1 MTTAVTQS
9 PAVEDERIPD
19 RGDHLEQREHFL
31 SDAVVFLNRGDRL
44 QASEKMWGA
53 VAQTIA
59 HIADERGWQHRTHQQ
74 AGNIAR
80 YLGMEAGDGR
90 IGNLYEV
97 ANGLHSNF
105 YHDDREI
112 WSIAAQLPNVRE
124 LIRRLEAAHRTV
136 PRNTADPHAVGAEQE
151 QIAERLLESGMNR
164 DEAIVAA
171 TRLEHDLRHSP
182 SSPSVRTIDGRQVTM
197 RPDGRIEFSQQQT
210 EHHRRPRS
218 GDGRLRDRNA
228 GPR

>member
-1 MTTAVTQS
+1 MTIATTQL

-19 RGDHLEQREHFL
+19 KGDHLEQREHFL
-31 SDAVVFLNRGDRL
+31 SHAVVFLNRGDRL

-59 HIADERGWQHRTHQQ
+59 HIADERGWEHRTHQQ
-74 AGNIAR
+74 AGNIVR
-80 YLGMEAGDGR
+80 YLGMEAGDRR
-90 IGNLYEV
+90 IGNLYEI

-124 LIRRLEAAHRTV
+124 LIRRLDAVHRTV
-136 PRNTADPHAVGAEQE
+136 PRNTADPHLVAAEQE
-151 QIAERLLESGMNR
+151 RIAERLLGTGMNR
-164 DEAIVAA
+164 DRAIVTA
-171 TRLEHDLRHSP
+171 RQLEHDLRHNP
-182 SSPSVRTIDGRQVTM
+182 SSPSTRTIDGRQVTM
-197 RPDGRIEFSQQQT
+197 RPDGQIELGERQT
-210 EHHRRPRS
+210 EHRRRPRS
-218 GDGRLRDRNA
+218 GDGGLRDRNT